1 MPIRDTVH
9 QLYHLHNEETLVK
22 RHTFSEAVEVFAT
35 SPQSAD
41 STTDK
46 YLREVIE
53 VAQWSEQQGCTGTLV
68 YTDNR
73 LADSWLVAQII
84 LQNTDT
90 LCPLVAVQPLYM
102 HPYAVAKAVS
112 SLAFLHGR
120 RVYLNMVAGG
130 FAYDLKAL
138 KDTTPHDKRY
148 DRLQEYTYIIKALL
162 TGETVTYQGEYY
174 AVENLKLTPALPAH
188 LLPGIFLSGS
198 SEAGLNCCR
207 ALGATAIKY
216 PKAPHEEMNAL
227 DGLEKAGIRIGIIAR
242 PEEDLAWCIAHERF
256 PEDRKGQLA
265 HQVAMKVSDSLW
277 HKQLSDLAAST
288 AVERNPYWLV
298 PFQNHKTF
306 CPYLVGSY
314 DTVASE
320 IARYIEAGY
329 RSFILDIPPDKEEL
343 RHTGIAFEQAW
354 AMAAKR

>member
-1 MPIRDTVH
+1 MKP
-9 QLYHLHNEETLVK
+9 
-22 RHTFSEAVEVFAT
+22 HTFREAVEVFAT

-73 LADSWLVAQII
+73 LADPWLVAQII
-84 LQNTDT
+84 LQNTET
-90 LCPLVAVQPLYM
+90 LCPLVAIQPLYM
-102 HPYAVAKAVS
+102 HPYAVAKMVS
-112 SLAFLHGR
+112 SLAFFHGR

-148 DRLQEYTYIIKALL
+148 DRLQEYTHIIKALL
-162 TGETVTYQGEYY
+162 TGETVTFQGEYY
-174 AVENLKLTPALPAH
+174 AVDHLKLTPAMPAH
-188 LLPGIFLSGS
+188 LLPGVFLSGS

-216 PKAPHEEMNAL
+216 PKPPHEELNAL

-242 PEEDLAWCIAHERF
+242 AEEDLAWRIAHERF

-265 HQVAMKVSDSLW
+265 HQMTMKVSDSLW
-277 HKQLSDLAAST
+277 HKQLSDLAASS
-288 AVERNPYWLV
+288 AVEKNPYWLV
-298 PFQNHKTF
+298 PFENYKTF
-306 CPYLVGSY
+306 CPYLVGCY
-314 DTVASE
+314 DSVARE
-320 IARYIEAGY
+320 IARYIGAGY

-343 RHTGIAFEQAW
+343 RHTGIVFEQAW
-354 AMAAKR
+354 AMAEKR

>member
-1 MPIRDTVH
+1 MK
-9 QLYHLHNEETLVK
+9 L
-22 RHTFSEAVEVFAT
+22 HTFSEAIEVFAT
-35 SPQSAD
+35 SPQSAE

-73 LADSWLVAQII
+73 LTDPWLVAQII
-84 LQNTDT
+84 LQNTET

-102 HPYAVAKAVS
+102 HPYTVAKMVS

-130 FAYDLKAL
+130 FPYDLKAL
-138 KDTTPHDKRY
+138 KNTTPHDKRY
-148 DRLQEYTYIIKALL
+148 DRLREYIHIIKALL

-188 LLPGIFLSGS
+188 LLPGILLSGS
-198 SEAGLNCCR
+198 SEAGLSCCR

-216 PKAPHEEMNAL
+216 PKAPHEEMDVL

-242 PEEDLAWCIAHERF
+242 AEEGLAWRIAHERF

-265 HQVAMKVSDSLW
+265 HQLVMKVSDSLW
-277 HKQLSDLAAST
+277 HKQLSELAESST
-288 AVERNPYWLV
+288 GERNPYWLV
-298 PFQNHKTF
+298 PFQNYRTF
-306 CPYLVGSY
+306 CPYLVGGY
-314 DTVASE
+314 DSVARD
-320 IARYIEAGY
+320 IARYIGAGY

-343 RHTGIAFEQAW
+343 MHTGVAFKLAW
-354 AMAAKR
+354 AMAEKR